1 MSTARDLWITVME
14 LDPGRA
20 VGRGVLSLALAG
32 AEVIDLLDL
41 GAIRLDG
48 DRLVPA
54 DDPTPWDALLQ
65 QAHAALVRHEP
76 YESLDDWLWR
86 RGRALADGYEAA
98 LESDGDLSRTHRR
111 RLPFG
116 GGGELVLTDS
126 LAHRRAQER
135 RKAGDPVLTALVAAV
150 GLAAEPAAEAP
161 DPTDDTA
168 TVLAAVGDAELE
180 LEGERQRRSVEE
192 AAFDN
197 IWRGA

>member
-14 LDPGRA
+14 LDPSRSVAWGT
-20 VGRGVLSLALAG
+20 LSLALAG

-41 GAIRLDG
+41 GAVRLDG

-54 DDPTPWDALLQ
+54 GDPTPQDTLLR
-65 QAHAALVRHEP
+65 QAHTAIARQEP
-76 YESLDDWLWR
+76 YEPLDDWLWR

-111 RLPFG
+111 RLRLG
-116 GGGELVLTDS
+116 GRGDPVLTDS
-126 LAHRRAQER
+126 LACRQAQER
-135 RKAGDPVLTALVAAV
+135 WRSGDPVLAALVASV
-150 GLAAEPAAEAP
+150 GLTAEPATEAP
-161 DPTDDTA
+161 DLTDDTA

-180 LEGERQRRSVEE
+180 LEGERQRRSIEE

-197 IWRGA
+197 IWRGD

>member
-14 LDPGRA
+14 IDPGRA
-20 VGRGVLSLALAG
+20 VARGTLSLALAG
-32 AEVIDLLDL
+32 AEVIDLLEL

-54 DDPTPWDALLQ
+54 GDPTLEDVLLQ
-65 QAHAALVRHEP
+65 QARTALVRDEP

-86 RGRALADGYEAA
+86 RGRALADGYEAVM
-98 LESDGDLSRTHRR
+98 ESDGDLSRTHRR

-116 GGGELVLTDS
+116 GGGEPVLTDS
-126 LAHRRAQER
+126 LARRRAQER
-135 RKAGDPVLTALVAAV
+135 RQAGDPVLAALVTAV
-150 GLAAEPAAEAP
+150 GLVAEPAAESP
-161 DPTDDTA
+161 DPTDDT
-168 TVLAAVGDAELE
+168 TMVLAAVGAAELE

-197 IWRGA
+197 VWRGA